1 MKRGG
6 YHILHS
12 TSIFVHFDVMQQNAC
27 YYLIKQ
33 ESGLTPA
40 VGHVIRAGEC
50 VQNGVFSLAHI
61 SFLHGNLLS
70 LKPFHMLQ

>member
-1 MKRGG
+1 MRRGG
-6 YHILHS
+6 CHILHF
-12 TSIFVHFDVMQQNAC
+12 TCILLHFDAKEQNAC

-40 VGHVIRAGEC
+40 VGRVIRPCEC
-50 VQNGVFSLAHI
+50 VQKGVFSLAHI

-70 LKPFHMLQ
+70 LKPVHMLQ